1 MGGQVDLMFDN
12 LTAAIGHHP
21 QRKAARA
28 GGDHEHALP
37 RAARPAHDAG
47 SRIPGYE
54 VTAWFGIMLPKG
66 APKDIVLRINGEVNK
81 ALVQADMKERL
92 CSRARSQP
100 RGPEQFGSFIH
111 DEVVKWAKVVKASGA
126 KVE

>member
-1 MGGQVDLMFDN
+1 MCSSDLIRSGK
-12 LTAAIGHHP
+12 L
-21 QRKAARA
+21 RA
-28 GGDHEHALP
+28 LAVTTSTRYPELP
-37 RAARPAHDAG
+37 DLPTMQEAG
-47 SRIPGYE
+47 IPGYE

-66 APKDIVLRINGEVNK
+66 APKDVVLRINGEVNK

-92 CSRARSQP
+92 LQQGAIATAWS
-100 RGPEQFGSFIH
+100 PEQFGAFIH